1 MKTQQSSPNENVQSN
16 FASQGMQTTAGTR
29 KRGLPAISTK
39 EGKKGIVQAK
49 QTLHTAKQ
57 SVVKSKNTH
66 QTKEDPAQ
74 SVITTDYNIVYQGG
88 KFVIELCNSEIEGE
102 KTKELNKS
110 YDTIRKDIAS
120 KYNWNAIVGMMKF
133 CAQND
138 PDFTYK
144 IPTNLSGTEQ
154 DNKLIMPDAGMM
166 SIVKLQLENAL
177 TNAKAGFMDYSK
189 VLGKV
194 DAEPGNYFATKIM
207 CEPSKE
213 ALMNEEDNHQMK
225 DEQGQ
230 QIQAPDMN
238 ASPQELYKNLRA
250 LVHARNGLWSDKANV
265 TNMVGIRRKLDKNVT
280 KYNDSLI
287 VCWIDA
293 KGTKHA
299 KVHAATT
306 EPGEIS
312 DHRQMTAQTLTME
325 PGYHSTKQPG
335 GRTSQFLARNKN
347 NSETLKL
354 SGDNGFNFHHG
365 GNENVD
371 IKGLKDGGLSSSN
384 TTKTEDEFAV
394 NMLYV
399 QAFTILTRW
408 GKKQDKKAYDYLK
421 EMKEVELYK
430 FQEMKDGNISLK
442 RDSDEKAVTK
452 EIEPLKTYLAKA
464 GAKDDK
470 GREKFV
476 RIIQSVDGQFQKPEN
491 LAELKEADLKKLI
504 TDEHIKG
511 ILEKQMDYFAEIGEI
526 DGRPGSS
533 YINILDGKMDKLTE
547 RKAAAE
553 KDYPAIEAIFKEL
566 KETYKIKESK
576 INYLKGLRPGTQNE
590 RNFYN
595 QAGKNADQ
603 SAKVDQNVGGWSAGC
618 QVVFGPEKFY
628 EFWSDVTDKATTSGQ
643 RRWYYTLIDEES
655 FKTTTKQGG
664 EE

>member
-1 MKTQQSSPNENVQSN
+1 MNIQQNSPNENVQAN
-16 FASQGMQTTAGTR
+16 AASQRTQTAASTR
-29 KRGLPAISTK
+29 KPGLPAISTK
-39 EGKKGIVQAK
+39 EGKKGAVQTK

-74 SVITTDYNIVYQGG
+74 QVITADYNIVYQGG
-88 KFVIELCNSEIEGE
+88 KFSIELCNSEIEGE

-110 YDTIRKDIAS
+110 YDAIRKDIAS

-138 PDFTYK
+138 SDFTYK

-177 TNAKAGFMDYSK
+177 TNAKDGTK
-189 VLGKV
+189 VLKKV

-207 CEPSKE
+207 SESSKE
-213 ALMNEEDNHQMK
+213 ALMNEEDNHHMK
-225 DEQGQ
+225 DEHGQ
-230 QIQAPDMN
+230 QIQAPNMN
-238 ASPQELYKNLRA
+238 ASPQVLYKSLRA
-250 LVHARNGLWSDKANV
+250 LVHARNGLWSDQANI
-265 TNMVGIRRKLDKNVT
+265 TNMVGIRRKLDKDVT

-287 VCWIDA
+287 VCWIDV

-299 KVHAATT
+299 KVYAATT

-312 DHRQMTAQTLTME
+312 NHRQMTAQTLTME
-325 PGYHSTKQPG
+325 PGYHSSRQPA

-347 NSETLKL
+347 NSETLKF
-354 SGDNGFNFHHG
+354 SGDSGFNFHHG
-365 GNENVD
+365 GDGQVN
-371 IKGLKDGGLSSSN
+371 IKGMKGGGLSDSN
-384 TTKTEDEFAV
+384 TAKTEDEFAV

-408 GKKQDKKAYDYLK
+408 GKKQGKKAYDHLK
-421 EMKEVELYK
+421 EMKEVALYK

-452 EIEPLKTYLAKA
+452 EIAPLKAYLAKA

-491 LAELKEADLKKLI
+491 LAKLKEADLKKLI

-511 ILEKQMDYFAEIGEI
+511 ILEKQMDYFADITDI
-526 DGRPGSS
+526 DGKPGSS

-566 KETYKIKESK
+566 KETYKIKESR
-576 INYLKGLRPGTQNE
+576 INYLKGLMPGTQNE
-590 RNFYN
+590 RNLYN
-595 QAGKNADQ
+595 KAGKNADQ
-603 SAKVDQNVGGWSAGC
+603 STKIDQNVVGWSEGC

-655 FKTTTKQGG
+655 FKTTTEQGSEG
-664 EE
+664 